1 MKTGLLNKVE
11 KYYFLLVAILFLL
24 LFSESFSQN
33 QKVSDVTNSKFAFN
47 NLVAG
52 IQSENNGVRESSI
65 YLAGQYRFIDT
76 EEALIEQLKVEK
88 ESDIKVL
95 IGLAL
100 YRMNSDKGMKEMQN
114 LALTDNDSRV
124 RRMSY
129 AIYNEY
135 LVNNNSSKTA
145 GR

>member
-52 IQSENNGVRESSI
+52 IKSENNGVRESSI

-114 LALTDNDSRV
+114 LALTDNDARV